1 MGCVLR
7 LVVALATNALALW
20 ISSKLFGGVEIA
32 GFWAYFIGSIV
43 LGIANSI
50 FKPLLTILTLPLV
63 VLTLGLFYLLI
74 NIAMVA
80 FTAWVTPNFSVHG
93 FWDYV
98 GTVFVIWVVNLGE
111 GLLLDRSP
119 PRTPR
124 SSGQRGAGPERC
136 GTPRARGERGQTAR
150 YASGWL
156 VLPR

>member
-1 MGCVLR
+1 VGCLVR
-7 LVVALATNALALW
+7 LIIALATNALALW
-20 ISSKLFGGVEIA
+20 LSGKLFGGVSIS

-98 GTVFVIWVVNLGE
+98 GTVFVIWVVNLAA
-111 GLLLDRSP
+111 GLLLDRS
-119 PRTPR
+119 
-124 SSGQRGAGPERC
+124 GAK
-136 GTPRARGERGQTAR
+136 T
-150 YASGWL
+150 S
-156 VLPR
+156 

>member
-1 MGCVLR
+1 MGCGLR

-20 ISSKLFGGVEIA
+20 VAGKLFGGVSIS

-43 LGIANSI
+43 LAIANSI

-63 VLTLGLFYLLI
+63 VVTLGLFYLLI

-98 GTVFVIWVVNLGE
+98 GTVFVIWIVNLAA
-111 GLLLDRSP
+111 GLLLDRS
-119 PRTPR
+119 
-124 SSGQRGAGPERC
+124 
-136 GTPRARGERGQTAR
+136 RAAT
-150 YASGWL
+150 S
-156 VLPR
+156 

>member
-1 MGCVLR
+1 MGCVVR
-7 LVVALATNALALW
+7 LIVALATNALALW
-20 ISSKLFGGVEIA
+20 ISSKLFAGVEIS
-32 GFWAYFIGSIV
+32 GFWAYFIGSVV

-111 GLLLDRSP
+111 GLLLDRS
-119 PRTPR
+119 T
-124 SSGQRGAGPERC
+124 SKALQN
-136 GTPRARGERGQTAR
+136 
-150 YASGWL
+150 L
-156 VLPR
+156 

>member
-1 MGCVLR
+1 VGCVLR
-7 LVVALATNALALW
+7 LVIALATNALALW
-20 ISSKLFGGVEIA
+20 ISAELFSGVAIS

-80 FTAWVTPNFSVHG
+80 LTAWLTPNFTVHG

-98 GTVFVIWVVNLGE
+98 GTVFVIWVVNLGA
-111 GLLLDRSP
+111 GLLLDRSRP
-119 PRTPR
+119 NT
-124 SSGQRGAGPERC
+124 
-136 GTPRARGERGQTAR
+136 
-150 YASGWL
+150 
-156 VLPR
+156 V

>member
-1 MGCVLR
+1 MGCLLR

-20 ISSKLFGGVEIA
+20 ISSKLFNGVEIS

-74 NIAMVA
+74 NIAMLA
-80 FTAWVTPNFSVHG
+80 FTAWVTPNFSIHG

-98 GTVFVIWVVNLGE
+98 GTIFVIWVVNLAE
-111 GLLLDRSP
+111 GLLLDR
-119 PRTPR
+119 R
-124 SSGQRGAGPERC
+124 S
-136 GTPRARGERGQTAR
+136 
-150 YASGWL
+150 AS
-156 VLPR
+156 VEIY